1 MITHNLATGKT
12 VLASLVV
19 EEARKLK
26 PASSVLFFYFKQE
39 DSDRHNF
46 LSMARTFL
54 MQILEQNPHALDY
67 FYSKCCSSGGAL
79 LTSRALI
86 EELLTLALGNC
97 DSAYIVLDGLDECCS
112 RKERGEIVSWFREMI
127 ENLPPDVRDR
137 LRCLFISQHDSARKD
152 YRDLASITVDAD
164 NNEEDIE
171 IFSKVQS
178 ERLVVKLGIPK
189 QKAGDIAASVAAS
202 AEGKSTLS
210 IEEAILMTC
219 VFARHISL
227 CAPSLDKFVRSKLHS
242 RLGPGDGII
251 SNRP

>member
-26 PASSVLFFYFKQE
+26 PASTVLFFYFKQE

-67 FYSKCCSSGGAL
+67 FYSKCCNSGGAL

-97 DSAYIVLDGLDECCS
+97 ESVYIVLDGLDECCS
-112 RKERGEIVSWFREMI
+112 RKERGEIVSWFRKMV
-127 ENLPPDVRDR
+127 ENSPTDVRDR

-171 IFSKVQS
+171 VFSKTQS
-178 ERLVVKLGIPK
+178 EKLVVKLGISEK
-189 QKAGDIAASVAAS
+189 KASEIAASVSAS
-202 AEGKSTLS
+202 SEGKSALS
-210 IEEAILMTC
+210 IKEAILIT
-219 VFARHISL
+219 
-227 CAPSLDKFVRSKLHS
+227 
-242 RLGPGDGII
+242 
-251 SNRP
+251 

>member
-1 MITHNLATGKT
+1 MAHSLATGKT

-19 EEARKLK
+19 EESRKLK
-26 PASSVLFFYFKQE
+26 PAPTVLFFYFKQE

-86 EELLTLALGNC
+86 EELLTLALKNC
-97 DSAYIVLDGLDECCS
+97 DSGYIVLDGLDEACS
-112 RKERGEIVSWFREMI
+112 RKERGEIVRWFREII
-127 ENLPPDVRDR
+127 ESLPPDTHDR

-152 YRDLASITVDAD
+152 YRDLPCIAVDAD

-171 IFSKVQS
+171 VFSKVQS
-178 ERLVVKLGIPK
+178 EKLVRKLGISER
-189 QKAGDIAASVAAS
+189 KASQIAASITVL
-202 AEGKSTLS
+202 AEGKSALS
-210 IEEAILMTC
+210 IKEATQLTC
-219 VFARHISL
+219 SFSRHISL
-227 CAPSLDKFVRSKLHS
+227 CSPSLDKPMRSKLHS
-242 RLGPGDGII
+242 RLGAGD
-251 SNRP
+251 